1 MRVFKKLFNKE
12 KIDLIEYIAEYKV
25 EHPEVE
31 ILVGC
36 DSQNRKKETFYA
48 IVIGL
53 YNPRKGAHV
62 LYSKFEV
69 PREKDNVT
77 RLINEVWFSVEV
89 AEQIRLATDI
99 RAKFIDIDLNPDPKY
114 KSNAALTSA
123 VGIVTGMG
131 YTVRHKGHSPMMTY
145 AADNLVK
152 L

>member
-1 MRVFKKLFNKE
+1 MRKFKTLTNKTPIE
-12 KIDLIEYIAEYKV
+12 LISYIDDYKKT
-25 EHPEVE
+25 HPELE
-31 ILVGC
+31 LLIGC

-53 YNPRKGAHV
+53 YTPKKGAHV
-62 LYSKFEV
+62 LYTKFEV
-69 PREKDNVT
+69 SREKEHVT

-89 AEQIRLATDI
+89 AEQIRTELDI

-114 KSNAALTSA
+114 RSNQALTSA

-152 L
+152 M